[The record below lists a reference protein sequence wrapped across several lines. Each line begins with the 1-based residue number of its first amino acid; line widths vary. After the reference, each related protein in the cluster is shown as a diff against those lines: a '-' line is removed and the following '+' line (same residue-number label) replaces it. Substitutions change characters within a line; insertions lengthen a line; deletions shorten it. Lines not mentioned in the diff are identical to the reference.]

1 MAGATHTGPEYRPAH
16 QEGDSNM
23 TGLFSRAIAAA
34 VLACVVQASPSAQTG
49 AAAQATPRPEP
60 KPRPDLV
67 QFAYTDADVN
77 FMAGMIPHHAQ
88 AVAMATMA
96 PTHASSPQ
104 IKLMCER
111 QLVSQ
116 RDEIEIMRT
125 WLRDRSQRVP
135 AATSTRHRMVMNGME
150 HDMLMPG
157 MLSDEEMAELDKA
170 RGDAWDKLFL
180 KFMIKHHEGALKMVE
195 DLFNT
200 HGAAQGD
207 DIYAFASDIFA
218 DQTAE
223 IERMQKMLAG
233 G

>member
-1 MAGATHTGPEYRPAH
+1 MKSVVPRT
-16 QEGDSNM
+16 
-23 TGLFSRAIAAA
+23 IAAA
-34 VLACVVQASPSAQTG
+34 VFAAVVQAG
-49 AAAQATPRPEP
+49 AAAQTGTAAQTTPPAEP
-60 KPRPDLV
+60 KARPDLV
-67 QFAYTDADVN
+67 LYTYTQADVE
-77 FMAGMIPHHAQ
+77 FMQGMIPHHAQ

-104 IKLMCER
+104 VKLMCER

-116 RDEIEIMRT
+116 RDEIEIMRN
-125 WLRDRSQRVP
+125 WLRDRGQRVP
-135 AATSTRHRMVMNGME
+135 AANSTRHRMVMNGME

-157 MLSDEEMAELDKA
+157 MLSDEEMAELGKA
-170 RGDAWDKLFL
+170 RGDAWDKMFL

-195 DLFNT
+195 VLFAT

-207 DIYAFASDIFA
+207 DMYAFASDVFA

-233 G
+233 GL

>member
-1 MAGATHTGPEYRPAH
+1 
-16 QEGDSNM
+16 M
-23 TGLFSRAIAAA
+23 TRKFPRTIAAA
-34 VLACVVQASPSAQTG
+34 VIAVVVHASPSAQTG
-49 AAAQATPRPEP
+49 ATPQGTPPVEP

-67 QFAYTDADVN
+67 AYPYTEADVN

-88 AVAMATMA
+88 AVAMASMA

-104 IKLMCER
+104 VKLMCER

-116 RDEIEIMRT
+116 RDEIELMRM
-125 WLRDRSQRVP
+125 WLRDRGQRVP
-135 AATSTRHRMVMNGME
+135 PANSTRHRMVMNGVE

-157 MLSDEEMAELDKA
+157 MLSDEEMAQLAKA
-170 RGDAWDKLFL
+170 RGAEWDKLFL

-195 DLFNT
+195 ELFAT
-200 HGAAQGD
+200 RGAAQGD
-207 DIYAFASDIFA
+207 DIYAFASDVFA

>member
-1 MAGATHTGPEYRPAH
+1 MKSVVPQT
-16 QEGDSNM
+16 
-23 TGLFSRAIAAA
+23 IAAA
-34 VLACVVQASPSAQTG
+34 VFAAVVQAG
-49 AAAQATPRPEP
+49 AAAQSGTAAQGNRPPEP

-67 QFAYTDADVN
+67 AYAYTEADVQ
-77 FMAGMIPHHAQ
+77 FIQGMIPHHAQ
-88 AVAMATMA
+88 AVAMASMA
-96 PTHASSPQ
+96 PTHASSAQ
-104 IKLMCER
+104 VKLMCER

-125 WLRDRSQRVP
+125 WLLDRGQRVP
-135 AATSTRHRMVMNGME
+135 AADSTRHRMVMNGVE

-157 MLSDEEMAELDKA
+157 MLSDEEMAQLGKA
-170 RGDAWDKLFL
+170 RGAEWDKLFL

-195 DLFNT
+195 DLFAT

-207 DIYAFASDIFA
+207 DIYAFASDVFA

-233 G
+233 GL